1 MSIKGVLKE
10 ELDNSRALVK
20 RYDQEVEKLPKG
32 SLIKKNIRG
41 HWYYYVIMRKQGKV
55 KFEYKGKDVA
65 KEEIQRYAQA
75 KKMRLK
81 YRQLRS
87 KAKKQIKFLERAL
100 REKKSI

>member
-1 MSIKGVLKE
+1 MSINGVLKE
-10 ELDNSRALVK
+10 ELDNSLRLVK
-20 RYDQEVEKLPKG
+20 RYDQEIKKLPKG

-41 HWYYYVIMRKQGKV
+41 HWYYYLIVREKGKV
-55 KFEYKGKDVA
+55 KFEYKGKNVF

-75 KKMRLK
+75 KKMRAK

>member
-1 MSIKGVLKE
+1 MTIKGVLKE
-10 ELDNSRALVK
+10 ELDNSLRLVK
-20 RYDQEVEKLPKG
+20 RYDQEIEKLLKG

-41 HWYYYVIMRKQGKV
+41 YWYYYLIVRKQGKV
-55 KFEYKGKDVA
+55 KFEYKGKAVS

-75 KKMRLK
+75 KKMRAK

-87 KAKKQIKFLERAL
+87 KTKKQIKFLERAL

>member
-1 MSIKGVLKE
+1 MSIKSVLKE
-10 ELDNSRALVK
+10 ELDNSLRLVK
-20 RYDQEVEKLPKG
+20 RYDQEIEKLPKG

-41 HWYYYVIMRKQGKV
+41 HWYYYLIVRRQGKV
-55 KFEYKGKDVA
+55 KFEYKGKEVS

-75 KKMRLK
+75 KKMRAK

-100 REKKSI
+100 REKESI